1 MILRTS
7 TEKFFSLGKSLMP
20 HNTPRSLPS
29 PPSPAAYASTIFSRT
44 PTLYYATYAFAY
56 SASPHILPRTPP
68 LSRISCR
75 PPKTKKRPCIAL
87 QGRFS
92 ICLSKACTRSRGR
105 TGTGVNLLV
114 FETSAST
121 DSAIRADFVKIDCKC
136 NHIFP
141 FGKKSGQKN
150 HGQTAYHIEYAHI
163 CVQCIPF
170 PQHGKSYHA
179 NNRSGI
185 RLRCCL
191 PPQHTHK
198 TPPQTTV
205 SASPSAIVR

>member
-1 MILRTS
+1 MRRHDTTFTNAARRHHVQTLTDIIHGHRHRHRQNYDIMILRTS

-141 FGKKSGQKN
+141 FGKKSG
-150 HGQTAYHIEYAHI
+150 
-163 CVQCIPF
+163 
-170 PQHGKSYHA
+170 
-179 NNRSGI
+179 
-185 RLRCCL
+185 
-191 PPQHTHK
+191 
-198 TPPQTTV
+198 
-205 SASPSAIVR
+205 